1 MATALDKSVIT
12 CDMEGIVETF
22 SDGAQVMFGY
32 SREETIGKVRVSD
45 FSPGEIVLQNLGGWL
60 ATAVKEGEWVG
71 QTNFRRKNGELFG
84 AQIRI
89 TPTFKN
95 GVHIGFCGVTEELD
109 STVDV
114 PIKGSTKFV
123 KWLVVTRAPFL
134 TAALTPCFIALAYVA
149 GVLDHS
155 VNWLHAVLACV
166 GVALLH
172 LASNVYNDYFDYK
185 SGTDQANTKYFT
197 QFSGGSR
204 SIFMGLIDLKGT
216 LRVANTLAFLA
227 FLIGLYLTYAVGTGV
242 LAIGFAG
249 LALGYFYTAPPLR
262 LVARHGLGE
271 IVIGL
276 TFGPLITLGVFYVAT
291 ASTAPEL
298 WSSFATMAFLVGIP
312 AGLLTSNILL
322 INQIPDT
329 EGDAAT
335 GKAHLVVT
343 FGYRSAVWFYAL
355 FIGGAIGVTAY
366 LGSVLNNPY
375 LYGVAGVATLFAA
388 WIASY
393 MRKHLYAR
401 TLVKGNVATIQF
413 QVGFSILFIIALLL
427 G

>member
-1 MATALDKSVIT
+1 
-12 CDMEGIVETF
+12 
-22 SDGAQVMFGY
+22 
-32 SREETIGKVRVSD
+32 
-45 FSPGEIVLQNLGGWL
+45 
-60 ATAVKEGEWVG
+60 
-71 QTNFRRKNGELFG
+71 
-84 AQIRI
+84 
-89 TPTFKN
+89 
-95 GVHIGFCGVTEELD
+95 
-109 STVDV
+109 
-114 PIKGSTKFV
+114 
-123 KWLVVTRAPFL
+123 
-134 TAALTPCFIALAYVA
+134 
-149 GVLDHS
+149 
-155 VNWLHAVLACV
+155 
-166 GVALLH
+166 
-172 LASNVYNDYFDYK
+172 
-185 SGTDQANTKYFT
+185 
-197 QFSGGSR
+197 
-204 SIFMGLIDLKGT
+204 MGLIDLKGT
-216 LRVANTLAFLA
+216 LRVANVLALLA
-227 FLIGLYLTYAVGTGV
+227 FLIGLYLTSAVGTGV

-276 TFGPLITLGVFYVAT
+276 AFGPLITLGVFYVAT
-291 ASTAPEL
+291 AASAPEL
-298 WSSFATMAFLVGIP
+298 WSQFATMAFLVGIP

-343 FGYRSAVWFYAL
+343 FGYRAAVWFYAL

-375 LYGVAGVATLFAA
+375 MYAVAGITTLFAA
-388 WIASY
+388 WIVSY

-413 QVGFSILFIIALLL
+413 QIGFSILFIVALLL